1 MTQVLETET
10 HVIPKSLGSACTQR
24 LTIGVKRWHSV
35 LAWCLVTATHLAFF
49 VDTANGQQNPIQQQV
64 PEAPAA
70 KTVQPVTSKRKW
82 YGYQVLAA
90 DAVWITAVAVSEE
103 PLVLLAYPFTGV
115 VAHAL
120 NGRAE
125 AAVGSLALRLF
136 LPLTLGAL
144 AAAGGD
150 GSAGAAVTIVGAGSA
165 ILIDSLA
172 LSWSP
177 AGEPVRAG
185 TAIVPVVVM
194 DRGVHSLGVR
204 GVF

>member
-10 HVIPKSLGSACTQR
+10 HVIPTPLGSACTQR
-24 LTIGVKRWHSV
+24 LTIGVKRRHSV
-35 LAWCLVTATHLAFF
+35 LAGCLATATHFAFTI
-49 VDTANGQQNPIQQQV
+49 DAANAQQRPLQPQV
-64 PEAPAA
+64 SEAKAGKIVQPAAPA
-70 KTVQPVTSKRKW
+70 RKW

-125 AAVGSLALRLF
+125 AAVGSFALRLF
-136 LPLTLGAL
+136 LPLTLGAMG
-144 AAAGGD
+144 ATGGD
-150 GSAGAAVTIVGAGSA
+150 GWAGAGLAIVGAGSA
-165 ILIDSLA
+165 ILVDGLA
-172 LSWSP
+172 LSWGTAAES
-177 AGEPVRAG
+177 AGAG
-185 TAIVPVVVM
+185 TAIAPVVVLN
-194 DRGVHSLGVR
+194 RGFHSVGIR